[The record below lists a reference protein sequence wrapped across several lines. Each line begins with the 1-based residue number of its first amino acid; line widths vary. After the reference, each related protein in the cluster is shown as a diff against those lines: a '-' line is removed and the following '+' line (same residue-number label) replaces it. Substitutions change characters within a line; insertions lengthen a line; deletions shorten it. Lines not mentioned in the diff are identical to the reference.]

1 MSSFFEDTMTGL
13 LQAVS
18 VERGNIPVVEISGM
32 PAPTFRT
39 CEVFSLPSGEILV
52 KNQSEKAELVND

>member
-18 VERGNIPVVEISGM
+18 IERGNIPVAEVSGM

-39 CEVFSLPSGEILV
+39 CEVTPMPSGEILL
-52 KNQSEKAELVND
+52 KRQSEKAELAN